1 MIILRVVAA
10 LVIAY
15 CLGSIPFGLLLGRFW
30 KKTDIRQYGSGKT
43 GATNVMRTLGKK
55 AAALVA
61 ALDLSKGVLAVVC
74 AGWLMGQ
81 DSLNLASLKIDRVN
95 VQMLAGLAA
104 IAGHVWP
111 VFYKFR
117 GGRGVATFFGGL
129 MVISLPAAV
138 LGGEA
143 LIIVAALTR
152 FASLGSIVSVVV
164 VYATMAAFYVLN
176 GSPLAYILY
185 AMFGAI
191 AIIALHRDNI
201 NRLLQGTERRLGE
214 KS

>member
-1 MIILRVVAA
+1 LIIIKAVTA
-10 LVIAY
+10 LIIAY
-15 CLGSIPFGLLLGRFW
+15 CIGSIPFGLLLGRYW
-30 KKTDIRQYGSGKT
+30 RKTDIRLYGSGKT

-61 ALDLSKGVLAVVC
+61 FLDVSKGILAVTC
-74 AGWLMGQ
+74 ARLLIGQ
-81 DSLNLASLKIDRVN
+81 SSVS
-95 VQMLAGLAA
+95 LAGLTLGSIDIAVLAGFAA

-111 VFYKFR
+111 VFYRFR

-129 MVISLPAAV
+129 IVISLPAAL

-152 FASLGSIVSVVV
+152 FASLGSIVAVVV
-164 VYATMAAFYVLN
+164 VYATMAAFFVFN
-176 GSPLAYILY
+176 GSPVAYIVY

-191 AIIALHRDNI
+191 AIIVLHRDNI